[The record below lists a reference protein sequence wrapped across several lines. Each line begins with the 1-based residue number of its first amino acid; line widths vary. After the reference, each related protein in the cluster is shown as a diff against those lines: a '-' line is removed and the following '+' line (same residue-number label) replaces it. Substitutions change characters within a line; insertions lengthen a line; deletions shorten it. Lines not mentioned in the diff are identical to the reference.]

1 MQNTLKERKD
11 ANAVKKQERA
21 TPTLLIID
29 DDESL
34 RKVMRF
40 RLRESYNVIDSG
52 SPEEAL
58 ALALQHKPAAILL
71 DLMMPKYSGLEVC
84 QTLSSLSFT
93 SHIPI
98 LIVSGESSERYK
110 ELCESIGAKG
120 FFQKPVDIDALQKKL
135 ASLIVPG
142 QKEAQAKPRVR
153 LRVML
158 KLRGVDSTDTEFEI
172 VTATE
177 NVSASGFLCGC
188 SALVGLNSIVEVS
201 MAIDRTPFIGK
212 ARVTKVDWP
221 GTVAQRCDFEFLE
234 KPLEWILQ

>member
-1 MQNTLKERKD
+1 MQNTLKESND
-11 ANAVKKQERA
+11 ANAIKKQERT
-21 TPTLLIID
+21 TPTLLLID

-40 RLRESYNVIDSG
+40 RLRAAYNIIDSG

-120 FFQKPVDIDALQKKL
+120 FFQKPVDMDALQKKL
-135 ASLIVPG
+135 ASLIVPR
-142 QKEAQAKPRVR
+142 QEAVQSKPRVR

-172 VTATE
+172 ITATE

-201 MAIDRTPFIGK
+201 TAIDRTPFIGK

-234 KPLEWILQ
+234 KPRDWILQ

>member
-1 MQNTLKERKD
+1 MQNTLKERND
-11 ANAVKKQERA
+11 ADAVKKQERA

-110 ELCESIGAKG
+110 ELCDSIGAKG

-142 QKEAQAKPRVR
+142 QEEVQAKPRVR

-188 SALVGLNSIVEVS
+188 SALVGLNSILEVS

>member
-1 MQNTLKERKD
+1 MQNTLKERND
-11 ANAVKKQERA
+11 AKAVKKQERA

-120 FFQKPVDIDALQKKL
+120 FFQKPVDIAALQKKL

-142 QKEAQAKPRVR
+142 QEEVQAKPRVR

-158 KLRGVDSTDTEFEI
+158 KLRGVDSTDTEFGI

-201 MAIDRTPFIGK
+201 MVIDRTPFIGK

-234 KPLEWILQ
+234 KPRDWILQ